1 MSQNRNLLM
10 SSESTSNKLEWL
22 VDFLKKDIARLEK
35 AKEAEDKNNP
45 NNLAEIWK
53 SIYCLPNV
61 YPLSY
66 QL

>member
-45 NNLAEIWK
+45 NNLAEI
-53 SIYCLPNV
+53 
-61 YPLSY
+61 
-66 QL
+66 